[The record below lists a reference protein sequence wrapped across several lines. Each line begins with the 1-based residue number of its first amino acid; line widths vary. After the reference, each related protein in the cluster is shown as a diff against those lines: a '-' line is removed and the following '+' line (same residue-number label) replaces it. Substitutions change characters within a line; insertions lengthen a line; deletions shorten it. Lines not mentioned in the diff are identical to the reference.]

1 MPHVETG
8 WDKNEVSTSY
18 PKGNGA
24 NGKNWAQRRSKKP
37 TLVKG
42 VQYHKL

>member
-1 MPHVETG
+1 VTPVDWTG

-18 PKGNGA
+18 PEGWA

-37 TLVKG
+37 TLMKG